1 MFQIMVVEDD
11 PALQK
16 MIGTFLTLNG
26 YQTMLA
32 SNGEEA
38 LTLMEHIMPDLV
50 VADVMMPVMDG
61 WELTE
66 ELRRSDPMLPIIL
79 VTARDSLEDKRRGF
93 GAGADDYL
101 TKPVDLNELLLH
113 ISALLRRAQ
122 VMSSHQ
128 LTVGETVLD
137 YDRLTVTRGDQEL
150 TLPKKEFYLLF
161 KLLSSPRQIFTRTQ
175 LMDEIWGMDTQSD
188 ERTVDVH
195 IKRLREKCEAF
206 PDFTIVTVRGLG
218 YKAEKSHG

>member
-79 VTARDSLEDKRRGF
+79 VPGRESL
-93 GAGADDYL
+93 DYL